1 MVETLINILLGL
13 SIVILGWLIFLTIK
27 IRTVYK
33 KANQLFSSKKQG
45 SLSGIIEKYL
55 SDVKNVEDHC
65 FKLDNEAKKILKMA
79 ESSIQKT
86 GYVRYNPFGNAGG
99 DQSFSLAL
107 LDSKENGLVL
117 SSIHSREGTRVYFK
131 PINTSKSD
139 YNLSE
144 EEHKAIEI
152 AQKK

>member
-1 MVETLINILLGL
+1 MI
-13 SIVILGWLIFLTIK
+13 
-27 IRTVYK
+27 YK

-45 SLSGIIEKYL
+45 NLLEIIEKYL

-79 ESSIQKT
+79 ESGVQKV
-86 GYVRYNPFGNAGG
+86 GYVRYNPFGNVGG

-131 PINTSKSD
+131 PISIGRSD

-144 EEHKAIEI
+144 EEQKAIEI